1 MNIAIGSDHRGFEHK
16 VFIIKQLQRLS
27 HEVINWV
34 DVGAYDTTPA
44 DYPFFAEQ
52 VCKLMQSGKVDK
64 GILICAS
71 GVGMA
76 ITANRFSGIYAAV
89 AWNAT
94 IAHLSVEHDNVNCLV
109 LPSDFVSCDQALGI
123 IEAWVTA
130 TFLGD
135 RYQRRL
141 AAIDKLG
148 GVIAADAIEPIL

>member
-16 VFIIKQLQRLS
+16 VFIMKQLQRLS

-34 DVGAYDTTPA
+34 DVGAHDTKPT
-44 DYPFFAEQ
+44 DYPYFAEQ
-52 VCKLMQSGKVDK
+52 VCMLMQAHKVDK

-89 AWNAT
+89 VWNTT
-94 IAHLSVEHDNVNCLV
+94 IAQVSVEHDNVNCLV
-109 LPSDFVSCDQALGI
+109 LPSDFVSCDQSLDI
-123 IEAWVTA
+123 IEAWATA

-135 RYQRRL
+135 RHQRRL

-148 GVIAADAIEPIL
+148 GVIADAAVNF